1 MLFNPDL
8 GRLQNN
14 ILLELSQLCEIP
26 EACPIVFDH
35 IREHFNFD
43 IILVTLEIGKFT
55 AGMMYYIRRLTSRS
69 SSIMEKLGNQ
79 QPVFFHWKP
88 MQDILHLLIALDC

>member
-8 GRLQNN
+8 GRVQNN
-14 ILLELSQLCEIP
+14 ILLELCQLCEIP
-26 EACPIVFDH
+26 EAYPIVFDH
-35 IREHFNFD
+35 IREHFNFN
-43 IILVTLEIGKFT
+43 IILVKKIGKFA
-55 AGMMYYIRRLTSRS
+55 AGMIYYIRRLTSRS

-88 MQDILHLLIALDC
+88 MQDILYLLFALDC